1 MKKKVK
7 KIPKYAIGTS
17 GVNPYDL
24 TTINNIVA
32 EMNAK
37 AASVQ
42 NNGISASTAGTI
54 ASGKEWGDMNKTQ
67 RTGAIID
74 AAAALGQGVNVA
86 TSGQDV
92 NFGTALNTATS
103 MATAGATI
111 GGPVGAGIGFGVGAI
126 MGTAGRSAGYDANS
140 TSTNFNDI
148 YEAGKGWLSWFD
160 ADNKARRMANM
171 VQSSNIAKAR
181 TEDLKADYANQGNNP
196 APNILAAEGG
206 IVPGEHYASRGEVE
220 VAADG
225 TNAVRYGW
233 DPKGKDTYHIYT
245 NPDGSS
251 AVGNM
256 VFTEEGV
263 KRPNGEK
270 YSDAAEKIIK
280 GTKEGSKLRQISLRK
295 LANEMEE
302 QKMGKEIKKLKR
314 GIPAHENGEN
324 PYAPSNMGNNTW
336 WTYVKNLAD
345 QFGESVE
352 QFLNRAKLRGEDLAK
367 FGSTGLIP
375 YVNPTTGT
383 VSFALPWGSKYI
395 DGSTRAD
402 DTIINEKVA
411 APVVKDG
418 QTVVVPQVNEKT
430 TNVVNKNVAKV
441 SPKKDITKKEI
452 PVKKLDKS
460 VGVLKT
466 PNLSKQYSSADT
478 HNPNLVQLG
487 KDPFKKLEEKLFEPV
502 QPIESELTTSNH
514 SNPGWQDWLYRTALL
529 TQPWWDM
536 AKAEPVK
543 YTLPNAKYIPVGAD
557 PTPLMKSADETY
569 SIGNYN
575 FAQFGG
581 STGQRMG
588 YGAAL
593 ANNRAKQYA
602 DAYKWQQDVQN
613 KQIAQNVGIYNNW
626 DTQRTE
632 ILNNVYDKTAANRAT
647 ARNINRQNRATAL
660 SNWGTMLSDDKKMNL
675 ETQNNRL
682 KAKIL
687 KPLIESVYEN
697 SDELIPMLAPYTMN
711 RNVKKKSPTR

>member
-7 KIPKYAIGTS
+7 KIPKYNTGTTGVTADYLAKNNMPKLGVKFDPSSSGSTGSNSGGSTGSTGRALGSGGGAAAGEAGSSLSMPGGIATASNELLMNTLGIVDNSQAGVTLNSAAQGADVGGSIVPGWGHLIGGIAGGALGALKKGSVDPVTGEIHYGGFFGRS
-17 GVNPYDL
+17 KNSLEQERNRVLNTNL
-24 TTINNIVA
+24 
-32 EMNAK
+32 
-37 AASVQ
+37 ASV
-42 NNGISASTAGTI
+42 
-54 ASGKEWGDMNKTQ
+54 KTQ
-67 RTGAIID
+67 Q
-74 AAAALGQGVNVA
+74 L
-86 TSGQDV
+86 
-92 NFGTALNTATS
+92 
-103 MATAGATI
+103 
-111 GGPVGAGIGFGVGAI
+111 
-126 MGTAGRSAGYDANS
+126 RS
-140 TSTNFNDI
+140 
-148 YEAGKGWLSWFD
+148 
-160 ADNKARRMANM
+160 
-171 VQSSNIAKAR
+171 
-181 TEDLKADYANQGNNP
+181 DYANQGIDP
-196 APNILAAEGG
+196 TPNVLAAEGG
-206 IVPGEHYASRGEVE
+206 IVPGEHYASRREVE
-220 VAADG
+220 VSADG
-225 TNAVRYGW
+225 TNAVRYPW
-233 DPKGKDTYHIYT
+233 DPDGKDTYHVYT

-251 AVGNM
+251 AMGNY

-263 KRPNGEK
+263 RRPNGEK

-302 QKMGKEIKKLKR
+302 QKMGKEIKKLKQ
-314 GIPAHENGEN
+314 GIPAHKDGKN
-324 PYAPSNMGNNTW
+324 PYVPSNMESNTW

-430 TNVVNKNVAKV
+430 TNVVDKNVAKV
-441 SPKKDITKKEI
+441 SPKKEITKKEI

-460 VGVLKT
+460 VGVLET
-466 PNLSKQYSSADT
+466 PNLSKQYSHTNAY
-478 HNPNLVQLG
+478 NPNLVQLG

-502 QPIESELTTSNH
+502 SPIESELTTSNY

-536 AKAEPVK
+536 AKAESVN
-543 YTLPNAKYIPVGAD
+543 YTLPNANYIPVGAD

-647 ARNINRQNRATAL
+647 ARNINRQNKAAAL
-660 SNWGTMLSDDKKMNL
+660 QNYGQMLRDDKQYAMNA
-675 ETQNNRL
+675 L
-682 KAKIL
+682 KLDAL
-687 KPLIESVYEN
+687 TPLIMYGTEN
-697 SDELIPMLAPYTMN
+697 SDTLI
-711 RNVKKKSPTR
+711 KKARQILNK

>member
-7 KIPKYAIGTS
+7 KIPKFKEGTPNVFQRIGS
-17 GVNPYDL
+17 GFKNIETDDL
-24 TTINNIVA
+24 LA
-32 EMNAK
+32 
-37 AASVQ
+37 
-42 NNGISASTAGTI
+42 GISGAGSALAGGLGIEQTKFSQTVEGL
-54 ASGKEWGDMNKTQ
+54 APLLDMAVPGLG
-67 RTGAIID
+67 TGAKTF
-74 AAAALGQGVNVA
+74 AQFV
-86 TSGQDV
+86 
-92 NFGTALNTATS
+92 
-103 MATAGATI
+103 
-111 GGPVGAGIGFGVGAI
+111 GGGGSTDGFGNAQKATGLTRWL
-126 MGTAGRSAGYDANS
+126 GFGRSDDS
-140 TSTNFNDI
+140 VM
-148 YEAGKGWLSWFD
+148 KQ
-160 ADNKARRMANM
+160 ANM
-171 VQSSNIAKAR
+171 EKGSILAKQF
-181 TEDLKADYANQGNNP
+181 TENLKADYMNQGINP
-196 APNILAAEGG
+196 APNVLAAEGG

-233 DPKGKDTYHIYT
+233 DPKGKDTYHVYT

-251 AVGNM
+251 AVGNI

-302 QKMGKEIKKLKR
+302 QKMGKEIKKLKQ
-314 GIPAHENGEN
+314 GIPAHEDSKN
-324 PYAPSNMGNNTW
+324 PYVPSNMGSNTW

-430 TNVVNKNVAKV
+430 TNVVDKNIAKV
-441 SPKKDITKKEI
+441 SPKKEIAKKEI

-460 VGVLKT
+460 VGVLET
-466 PNLSKQYSSADT
+466 PDLSKQYSRADT
-478 HNPNLVQLG
+478 YNPNLVQLG

-502 QPIESELTTSNH
+502 QPIESELTTSNY

-529 TQPWWDM
+529 TQPLWDI
-536 AKAEPVK
+536 AKAEPVQ
-543 YTLPNAKYIPVGAD
+543 YEIPNAKYV
-557 PTPLMKSADETY
+557 PTGVDVSDQLRDVSEGYALAK
-569 SIGNYN
+569 YN
-575 FAQFGG
+575 FANLYPNTGAGMAAGLQAA
-581 STGQRMG
+581 ST
-588 YGAAL
+588 A
-593 ANNRAKQYA
+593 AKQRA
-602 DAYKWQQDVQN
+602 DIHQYKTDAQN
-613 KQIAQNVGIYNNW
+613 KLIGANVGIYNNW
-626 DTQRTE
+626 ANRRAE
-632 ILNNVYDKTAANRAT
+632 ILNDMYNRAAANRAS
-647 ARNINRQNRATAL
+647 ARNINRQNRAAAL
-660 SNWGTMLSDDKKMNL
+660 SNYGQMLRDDKQYAMD
-675 ETQNNRL
+675 TL
-682 KAKIL
+682 KLDAL
-687 KPLIESVYEN
+687 TPLIMYGTEN
-697 SDELIPMLAPYTMN
+697 SDTLI
-711 RNVKKKSPTR
+711 KKARQILNK